1 MSILGRRKKI
11 RWDNIYKPYTERGHR
26 EFLLLLFK
34 KPEPELIINIERKLA
49 NNSDSYPFQGTN
61 ILHKYKTLN
70 FKCTWTN
77 TSFKPK
83 CVVLYQYFKNNIL

>member
-26 EFLLLLFK
+26 ELLILLFK
-34 KPEPELIINIERKLA
+34 KPEPELIIILKENWGTIATVILFKA
-49 NNSDSYPFQGTN
+49 QTYYTN
-61 ILHKYKTLN
+61 IKLLI

-83 CVVLYQYFKNNIL
+83 CVV